1 MASTIKVTLQKE
13 KFPENEG
20 SETPPDRPVLDLL
33 DAAVNALVRTAK
45 KRGYVTHD
53 QINALLASE
62 EVNSEQI
69 ESILAKFSE
78 VGINVVETKEARLE
92 EEVETREEPEEE
104 ENEGENQSVEI
115 QQRSALAKSGAK
127 EPAERTDDPVRMYLR
142 EMGSVELLSREGEI
156 AIAKRIEAGREAMI
170 TGLCESPLTF
180 QAIIIWR
187 DELNDG
193 KVLLRDIVDL
203 DATYGGPDA
212 KALPTS
218 EFGPDSPAV
227 ANVAVPGQPGRPPQ
241 MPTPDTAPATAIRFK
256 PSGESSDGNEAAAR
270 GTITEDYRD
279 DDSDDNKHWL
289 SVAAIEAELKPKLI
303 ESLDIIAGTYKRLR
317 RLQDQDIQF
326 QLRRQSLSPAQE
338 RKYKKL
344 KNEIIGEVKSLRLN
358 RARIDA
364 LIEQLYEINKRL
376 VGCEGRLLRLAESH
390 GIVREDF
397 LSNYLGSEL
406 DPLWLNRVSN
416 LSTKGWKN
424 FVARDKDSI
433 KELRTQVHTL
443 ASEIGVEI
451 GEFRKIVHMVQKG
464 EREAL
469 QAKKEMV
476 EANLRL
482 VIAIAKKYRNRGLQF
497 LDLIQEGNIG
507 LMKAVDKFEY
517 RRGFKFSTYAT
528 WWIRQAVG
536 RSLQDQSRTIR
547 VPVHMIEVINKIA
560 RTRQQM
566 FNEIGREPTPEELAK
581 KLHMPLDK
589 VRKTLK
595 IAKEPLSLETP
606 IGEEDDSHL
615 GDLIEDK
622 NAILPIDATIQS
634 NLRETTTRVLASLT
648 PREERIVR
656 MRFGLGMN
664 SDHTLEEVG
673 QQFSVTRERIRQIE
687 AKAIRKLK
695 HPSRSKVLRTFLD
708 N

>member
-1 MASTIKVTLQKE
+1 MLEKE
-13 KFPENEG
+13 VP
-20 SETPPDRPVLDLL
+20 ETPLLDRS
-33 DAAVNALVRTAK
+33 DAAVKELIRSAK
-45 KRGYVTHD
+45 KRGYATHD
-53 QINALLASE
+53 QINALLSSDE
-62 EVNSEQI
+62 IKSEQI
-69 ESILAKFSE
+69 EDILAKFSE
-78 VGINVVETKEARLE
+78 MGINVIETKEARLE
-92 EEVETREEPEEE
+92 EEVETREERGEEE
-104 ENEGENQSVEI
+104 TEGESELVEI
-115 QQRSALAKSGAK
+115 GHAVQSKTGAK
-127 EPAERTDDPVRMYLR
+127 EPAERTNDPVRLYLR
-142 EMGSVELLSREGEI
+142 EMASVELLSREGEI
-156 AIAKRIEAGREAMI
+156 AIAKRIEVGREAMMA
-170 TGLCESPLTF
+170 GLCESPLTF

-193 KVLLRDIVDL
+193 KVLLRDIIDL
-203 DATYGGPDA
+203 DATYAGPDA
-212 KALPTS
+212 KALPTP
-218 EFGPDSPAV
+218 EIGPDGQTI
-227 ANVAVPGQPGRPPQ
+227 ANIAVPGQPGRPPQ
-241 MPTPDTAPATAIRFK
+241 MPAPDTAPVTAIPFK
-256 PSGESSDGNEAAAR
+256 RAGKNTDGKETAAR
-270 GTITEDYRD
+270 GTITESYLD
-279 DDSDDNKHWL
+279 DDSDDNENWL
-289 SVAAIEAELKPKLI
+289 SVAAIEAELKPKVI
-303 ESLDIIAGTYKRLR
+303 ESVDAIASTYTRLR
-317 RLQDQDIQF
+317 RLQDQDIRF
-326 QLRRQSLSPAQE
+326 QLRRLSLSPAQE

-397 LSNYLGSEL
+397 LSSYLGSEL
-406 DPLWLNRVSN
+406 DPLWLNRVSK
-416 LSTKGWKN
+416 LSAKGWKN
-424 FVARDKDSI
+424 FVARDKDGI
-433 KELRTQVHTL
+433 KELRTQIHAL
-443 ASEIGVEI
+443 ASETGLEI

-482 VIAIAKKYRNRGLQF
+482 VIAIAKKYVNRGLQF

-517 RRGFKFSTYAT
+517 RRGYKFSTYAT
-528 WWIRQAVG
+528 WWIRQAVS
-536 RSLQDQSRTIR
+536 RALSDQSRTIR
-547 VPVHMIEVINKIA
+547 VPVHMIEVVNKIV
-560 RTRQQM
+560 RTSRHM

-581 KLHMPLDK
+581 KLHMPLEK

-606 IGEEDDSHL
+606 IGEEGDAHL

-622 NAILPIDATIQS
+622 NASLPIDATIQS
-634 NLRETTTRVLASLT
+634 NLRETTTRILASLT

-664 SDHTLEEVG
+664 TDHTLEEVG

-695 HPSRSKVLRTFLD
+695 HPSRSRALRSFLD
-708 N
+708 T

>member
-1 MASTIKVTLQKE
+1 MASKIAQKE
-13 KFPENEG
+13 EKLGTEG
-20 SETPPDRPVLDLL
+20 SETPPDRPLLDLS
-33 DAAVNALVRTAK
+33 DAAVKAFIRTAK
-45 KRGYVTHD
+45 RRGHVTHD
-53 QINALLASE
+53 QINALLASD

-69 ESILAKFSE
+69 ENILAMFSE
-78 VGINVVETKEARLE
+78 IGINVIETKGARLE
-92 EEVETREEPEEE
+92 EEVVARKESDEDEEE
-104 ENEGENQSVEI
+104 DGTEGKNEVVEI
-115 QQRSALAKSGAK
+115 QQRSVPTKSTDK
-127 EPAERTDDPVRMYLR
+127 EPAERTNDPVRMYLG
-142 EMGSVELLSREGEI
+142 EMASVKLLSREGEI
-156 AIAKRIEAGREAMI
+156 SIAKRIEAGREALI
-170 TGLCESPLTF
+170 AGLCESPLTF
-180 QAIIIWR
+180 QAIIVWR

-193 KVLLRDIVDL
+193 KVLLRDIIDL
-203 DATYGGPDA
+203 DATYAGPDA
-212 KALPTS
+212 KSL
-218 EFGPDSPAV
+218 PAV
-227 ANVAVPGQPGRPPQ
+227 PISPDGEIMVPGQL
-241 MPTPDTAPATAIRFK
+241 PTPNTAPVATPFVPADKRTDSDETAAESAIN
-256 PSGESSDGNEAAAR
+256 ESEL
-270 GTITEDYRD
+270 D
-279 DDSDDNKHWL
+279 DDEDKEDWL
-289 SVAAIEAELKPKLI
+289 SVAAVEAELKPKVI
-303 ESLDIIAGTYKRLR
+303 ETFDTIAGSYKRLR
-317 RLQDQDIQF
+317 RLQDQDIQL
-326 QLRRQSLSPAQE
+326 QLSRLSLSPAQE

-344 KNEIIGEVKSLRLN
+344 KNEIIDEVKSLRLN
-358 RARIDA
+358 RARIEA
-364 LIEQLYEINKRL
+364 LIEQLYDINKRL
-376 VGCEGRLLRLAESH
+376 VGYEGRLMRLAESH
-390 GIVREDF
+390 GVPREDF
-397 LSNYLGSEL
+397 LRNYLGSEL
-406 DPLWLNRVSN
+406 DPLWLNRVSK
-416 LSTKGWKN
+416 LSANGWKS
-424 FVARDKDSI
+424 FIAGDKDGI
-433 KELRTQVHTL
+433 KELRSQIHAL
-443 ASEIGVEI
+443 ATETGLEI
-451 GEFRKIVHMVQKG
+451 GEFRKIVHAVQRG

-482 VIAIAKKYRNRGLQF
+482 VISIAKKYVNRGLQF

-547 VPVHMIEVINKIA
+547 VPVHMIEVINKIV
-560 RTRQQM
+560 RTSRQM

-581 KLHMPLDK
+581 KLHMPLEK

-606 IGEEDDSHL
+606 IGEEGDAHL

-687 AKAIRKLK
+687 AKALRKLK
-695 HPSRSKVLRTFLD
+695 HPSRSRVLRSFLD